1 MENNPNHIVKLS
13 DSYFE
18 IISKEAN
25 VKMSISIE
33 ENKSVTEGEEIT
45 ESSIK
50 AAEEIKIENLKILK
64 TIGTG
69 KIYTE
74 FLKLYSLVFRK
85 FFQSGSFKTRKFHE
99 ILRAEDHVHGG
110 CDQIEAGG
118 ACP

>member
-18 IISKEAN
+18 IILNEAN
-25 VKMSISIE
+25 VKMSISIR
-33 ENKSVTEGEEIT
+33 ENKSVTKEDDIT

-50 AAEEIKIENLKILK
+50 AAEEIKIENLNILK

-74 FLKLYSLVFRK
+74 F
-85 FFQSGSFKTRKFHE
+85 
-99 ILRAEDHVHGG
+99 
-110 CDQIEAGG
+110 
-118 ACP
+118 